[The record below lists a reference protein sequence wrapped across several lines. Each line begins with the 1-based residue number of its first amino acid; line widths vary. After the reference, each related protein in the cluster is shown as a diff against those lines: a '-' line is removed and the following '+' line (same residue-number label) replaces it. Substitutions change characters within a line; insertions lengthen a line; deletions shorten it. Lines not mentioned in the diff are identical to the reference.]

1 MNEFAF
7 KRRFMLKITADALED
22 YIKGKDLN
30 KPEILEKIYSE
41 KSKVIFDIKPSTISF
56 PSEISGN
63 IEIAKVLSKDFNKR
77 YEKVRTYYLENDSEE
92 ITSRCILKQ
101 RWLVVMIERETREVK
116 IGTGFYD
123 WYFEFP
129 PSGNC
134 EIEKHKITIGVMQSL
149 SGENLSVLED
159 LYNSIPYPWVDRQ
172 CLVNTLE
179 KHDILR
185 EVIDYLTP
193 VNGKKPAPYSLP
205 A

>member
-1 MNEFAF
+1 
-7 KRRFMLKITADALED
+7 MLEITAVVLEN
-22 YIKGKDLN
+22 YIRGKDLN

-41 KSKVIFDIKPSTISF
+41 KSTVIFDIKPSTISF

-63 IEIAKVLSKDFNKR
+63 IEIAKVLSTDFNKR

-92 ITSRCILKQ
+92 IASLCILKQ

-123 WYFEFP
+123 WYFEFS

-134 EIEKHKITIGVMQSL
+134 QIQKHKITIGVMQSL
-149 SGENLSVLED
+149 SGENFPVFED
-159 LYNSIPYPWVDRQ
+159 LHNSIPYPWVDKQ
-172 CLVNTLE
+172 CVVNTLE
-179 KHDILR
+179 KHDTLR

-193 VNGKKPAPYSLP
+193 VNGKKPAPNSLP